1 MVDIDEKKK
10 TFMARQPI
18 FDRNKNIYGY
28 ELLFRHGLENF
39 FDETLDKDFASSKVL
54 LDSFLVFD
62 LNELTRGKRAFL
74 NFTERVLLSEVA
86 KSFHQNTIIIE
97 LLEMIE
103 PTPEI
108 IAVCTKLKNNGYLLA
123 LDDFQFHPRYQPL
136 IQLANIIKV
145 DFQLTNEEKE
155 RQDVIKQGGD
165 KVMYLAEKV
174 ETLEEYNLAREMG
187 YTYFQGYYFSKP
199 VIVAGKEIPSHK
211 LNLVQILKEIHQPEM
226 DFNQLGK
233 IIQRDVSLSYK
244 LLRFINS
251 AAFGIPNEIHSI
263 RHALNLLGINEFK
276 KWISLVLLS
285 QIGSDK
291 PNELMINSLIR
302 AKFCELTAES
312 IGQKAKESDFFLM
325 GLFSLIDA
333 FLDHPKAEIL
343 RELPI
348 PGDVKAAILEE
359 EQQGK
364 LGQVL
369 RLIAHYEQS
378 KWDTVAQVVA
388 QLNIP
393 ESEVLSHYLT
403 SIKWAND
410 CSF

>member
-1 MVDIDEKKK
+1 MDIETKKK
-10 TFMARQPI
+10 AFVARQPI
-18 FDRNKNIYGY
+18 FDGNKKIFGY

-54 LDSFLVFD
+54 FDSFFLFD
-62 LNELTRGKRAFL
+62 LNQLTRGKRAFL
-74 NFTERVLLSEVA
+74 NFTERVLLSEVVNA
-86 KSFHQNTIIIE
+86 FPKDSIIIE
-97 LLEMIE
+97 LLENIE

-108 IAVCTKLKNNGYLLA
+108 IAVCKTLKSKGYLLA
-123 LDDFQFHPRYQPL
+123 LDDFQYHPRFLPL
-136 IQLANIIKV
+136 LQLADIIKV
-145 DFQLTNEEKE
+145 DFLTTPEAD
-155 RQDVIKQGGD
+155 RRHIIQQGGE
-165 KVMYLAEKV
+165 KKIYLAEKV
-174 ETLEEYNLAREMG
+174 ETLEEYRRAKEMG

-211 LNLVQILKEIHQPEM
+211 LNLVRILKEIHQVDM

-251 AAFGIPNEIHSI
+251 ASFGFYNEIHSI
-263 RHALNLLGINEFK
+263 RHALNLLGVLEFK

-285 QIGSDK
+285 QMGDDK

-302 AKFCELTAES
+302 AKFCEFTAES
-312 IGQKAKESDFFLM
+312 IGYREKKSDFFLM

-333 FLDHPKAEIL
+333 FLDRPMAEIL
-343 RELPI
+343 QELPI
-348 PGDVKAAILEE
+348 SPDVKLAIQNPEH
-359 EQQGK
+359 QGIPN
-364 LGQVL
+364 QVL
-369 RLIAHYEQS
+369 HLIRNYEKSQ
-378 KWDTVAQVVA
+378 WDTVS
-388 QLNIP
+388 QLAMRLKIAEP
-393 ESEVLSHYLT
+393 EVLAHYLA

>member
-1 MVDIDEKKK
+1 MVDIEEKKK

-39 FDETLDKDFASSKVL
+39 FDETLDKDYASSKVL

-86 KSFHQNTIIIE
+86 HSFHENTIIIE

-108 IAVCTKLKNNGYLLA
+108 VSVCTKLKNNGYLLA
-123 LDDFQFHPRYQPL
+123 LDDFQYHPRYQPL
-136 IQLANIIKV
+136 IQLADIIKV
-145 DFQLTNEEKE
+145 DFQLTRGEKE
-155 RQDVIKQGGD
+155 RQLVVKKGGD
-165 KVMYLAEKV
+165 RVMYLAEKV
-174 ETLEEYNLAREMG
+174 ETLDEYNQAREIG
-187 YTYFQGYYFSKP
+187 YTYFQGYYFSRP

-211 LNLVQILKEIHQPEM
+211 LNLVQILKEIHRPEM
-226 DFNQLGK
+226 DFIQLEK
-233 IIQRDVSLSYK
+233 IIQRDVSLAYK

-251 AAFGIPNEIHSI
+251 AAFGIPSEIHSI

-312 IGQKAKESDFFLM
+312 IGHMAKESHFFLM

-348 PGDVKAAILEE
+348 PGEIKAAILGE

-369 RLIAHYEQS
+369 RLIVHYEQS
-378 KWDTVAQVVA
+378 KWDTVAQVA
-388 QLNIP
+388 GQLNIP
-393 ESEVLSHYLT
+393 ESEVLSHYLS

-410 CSF
+410 CTF

>member
-1 MVDIDEKKK
+1 
-10 TFMARQPI
+10 
-18 FDRNKNIYGY
+18 Y
-28 ELLFRHGLENF
+28 
-39 FDETLDKDFASSKVL
+39 ASSKVL

-74 NFTERVLLSEVA
+74 NFTERVLLSEVV

-108 IAVCTKLKNNGYLLA
+108 VSVCTKLKNNGYLLA
-123 LDDFQFHPRYQPL
+123 LDDFQYHPRYLPL
-136 IQLANIIKV
+136 IQLADIIKV
-145 DFQLTNEEKE
+145 DFQLTRGEKE
-155 RQDVIKQGGD
+155 RQDIIKQGGD
-165 KVMYLAEKV
+165 RVIYLAEKV
-174 ETLEEYNLAREMG
+174 ETLDEYNQAREIG
-187 YTYFQGYYFSKP
+187 YTYFQGYYFSRP

-211 LNLVQILKEIHQPEM
+211 LNLVQILKEIHQPEI
-226 DFNQLGK
+226 DFTQLGN

-251 AAFGIPNEIHSI
+251 AAFGIPNEIYSI
-263 RHALNLLGINEFK
+263 HHALNLLGINEFK

-302 AKFCELTAES
+302 AKFCELTAEN
-312 IGQKAKESDFFLM
+312 IGHKAKESYFFLM

-343 RELPI
+343 HELPI
-348 PGDVKAAILEE
+348 PGEVKAAILGEE
-359 EQQGK
+359 PQGK

-369 RLIAHYEQS
+369 RLMVHYEQS
-378 KWDTVAQVVA
+378 KWDTVAQVAA

-393 ESEVLSHYLT
+393 ENEVLLHYLT
-403 SIKWAND
+403 SIKWANE

>member
-1 MVDIDEKKK
+1 MVDIEEKKK

-18 FDRNKNIYGY
+18 FDGNKNIYGY

-39 FDETLDKDFASSKVL
+39 FDETLDKDYASSKVL

-62 LNELTRGKRAFL
+62 LNVLTQGKRAFL

-108 IAVCTKLKNNGYLLA
+108 VSVCKKLKNNGYLLA
-123 LDDFQFHPRYQPL
+123 LDDFQYHPRYLPL
-136 IQLANIIKV
+136 IQLADIIKV
-145 DFQLTNEEKE
+145 DFQLTRGEEE

-174 ETLEEYNLAREMG
+174 ETQDEYNLAKEMG

-211 LNLVQILKEIHQPEM
+211 LNLVQLLKEINQPEM

-263 RHALNLLGINEFK
+263 RHALNLLGVNEFK

-302 AKFCELTAES
+302 AKFCELTADS
-312 IGQKAKESDFFLM
+312 IGQKSKTPHFFLM

-348 PGDVKAAILEE
+348 PGDVKTAILGK

-378 KWDTVAQVVA
+378 KWDTVTQVA
-388 QLNIP
+388 ARLNIP
-393 ESEVLSHYLT
+393 ENKILSNYLT

>member
-1 MVDIDEKKK
+1 VDIEEKKK

-18 FDRNKNIYGY
+18 FDANKNIYGY

-39 FDETLDKDFASSKVL
+39 FDETLDKDYASSKVL
-54 LDSFLVFD
+54 
-62 LNELTRGKRAFL
+62 L

-108 IAVCTKLKNNGYLLA
+108 VSVCKKLKNNGYLLA
-123 LDDFQFHPRYQPL
+123 LDDFQYHPRYLPL
-136 IQLANIIKV
+136 IQLADIIKV
-145 DFQLTNEEKE
+145 DFQLTRGEEE
-155 RQDVIKQGGD
+155 RQNVIKQGGD
-165 KVMYLAEKV
+165 KVMYLAEKI
-174 ETLEEYNLAREMG
+174 ETQDEYNLAKEIG

-211 LNLVQILKEIHQPEM
+211 SNLVQLLKEIHHPEM
-226 DFNQLGK
+226 DFKQLGK

-263 RHALNLLGINEFK
+263 RHALNLLGVNEFK
-276 KWISLVLLS
+276 KWISLVLIS

-302 AKFCELTAES
+302 AKFCELTAAS
-312 IGQKAKESDFFLM
+312 IDQKTKAPHFFLM

-333 FLDHPKAEIL
+333 FLDHPKVEIL

-348 PGDVKAAILEE
+348 PEDVKSAILGE

-364 LGQVL
+364 LSQVL

-378 KWDTVAQVVA
+378 KWDTVAQVAA

-393 ESEVLSHYLT
+393 ENKILTNYLT

>member
-1 MVDIDEKKK
+1 
-10 TFMARQPI
+10 MARQPV
-18 FDRNKNIYGY
+18 FDGNKNIYGY

-39 FDETLDKDFASSKVL
+39 FDETLDKDYASSKVL

-62 LNELTRGKRAFL
+62 LNVLTRGKRAFL

-86 KSFHQNTIIIE
+86 KSFHHNTIIIE

-108 IAVCTKLKNNGYLLA
+108 VSVCKKLKNNGYLLA
-123 LDDFQFHPRYQPL
+123 LDDFQYHPRYLPL
-136 IQLANIIKV
+136 IQLADIIKV
-145 DFQLTNEEKE
+145 DFQLTRGEKE
-155 RQDVIKQGGD
+155 RQDIIKQGGD
-165 KVMYLAEKV
+165 KAMYLAEKV
-174 ETLEEYNLAREMG
+174 ETQDEYNLAKEMG

-211 LNLVQILKEIHQPEM
+211 LNLVQLLKEIHQPEM
-226 DFNQLGK
+226 DFNKLGK
-233 IIQRDVSLSYK
+233 IIQRDVSLAYK

-263 RHALNLLGINEFK
+263 RHALNLLGVSEFK

-302 AKFCELTAES
+302 AKFCELTAAS
-312 IGQKAKESDFFLM
+312 IGQKAKAPHFFLM

-333 FLDHPKAEIL
+333 FLDHPKVEIL
-343 RELPI
+343 QELPI
-348 PGDVKAAILEE
+348 PGDVKSAILEK

-364 LGQVL
+364 LSQVL

-378 KWDTVAQVVA
+378 KWDTVAQVVT

-393 ESEVLSHYLT
+393 ENIVLSHYLT
-403 SIKWAND
+403 SIKWAHD

>member
-1 MVDIDEKKK
+1 MVDIEVKKK

-39 FDETLDKDFASSKVL
+39 FDETLDKDYASSKVL

-62 LNELTRGKRAFL
+62 INELTRGKRAFL

-86 KSFHQNTIIIE
+86 KSFPKNTIIIE

-108 IAVCTKLKNNGYLLA
+108 VAVCKKLKNYGCLLA

-136 IQLANIIKV
+136 IQLADIIKV
-145 DFQLTNEEKE
+145 DFQLTRGEKE
-155 RQDVIKQGGD
+155 RQDIIKQGGSRI
-165 KVMYLAEKV
+165 MYLAEKI
-174 ETLEEYNLAREMG
+174 ETPDEYNQAREIG
-187 YTYFQGYYFSKP
+187 YTYFQGYYFSRP

-233 IIQRDVSLSYK
+233 IIQRDVSISYK

-263 RHALNLLGINEFK
+263 RHALNLLGVNEFK

-312 IGQKAKESDFFLM
+312 IGQKAKESHFFLM

-348 PGDVKAAILEE
+348 PGEIKAAILGD

-369 RLIAHYEQS
+369 RLIIHYEQS
-378 KWDTVAQVVA
+378 KWDTVTQVAA

-393 ESEVLSHYLT
+393 ENQILSHYLT

-410 CSF
+410 CAF

>member
-1 MVDIDEKKK
+1 
-10 TFMARQPI
+10 MARQPI
-18 FDRNKNIYGY
+18 FDANKNIYGY

-39 FDETLDKDFASSKVL
+39 FDETLDKDYASSKVL

-62 LNELTRGKRAFL
+62 LNVLTRGKRAFL

-86 KSFHQNTIIIE
+86 QSFHQNSIIIE

-108 IAVCTKLKNNGYLLA
+108 VSVCKKLKNNGYLLA
-123 LDDFQFHPRYQPL
+123 LDDFQYHPRYLPL
-136 IQLANIIKV
+136 IQLADIIKV
-145 DFQLTNEEKE
+145 DFQLTRGEEE

-174 ETLEEYNLAREMG
+174 ETQDEYNLAKEMG

-211 LNLVQILKEIHQPEM
+211 LNLVQLLKEINQPEM
-226 DFNQLGK
+226 DFDQLGK

-263 RHALNLLGINEFK
+263 RHALNLLGVNEFK

-302 AKFCELTAES
+302 AKFCELTAAS
-312 IGQKAKESDFFLM
+312 IGQKAKAPHFFLM

-348 PGDVKAAILEE
+348 PGDVKTAILEK

-364 LGQVL
+364 LSQVL

-378 KWDTVAQVVA
+378 KWDTVAQIAA

-393 ESEVLSHYLT
+393 ENKILSNYLT

>member
-1 MVDIDEKKK
+1 MVDMEEKKK

-18 FDRNKNIYGY
+18 FDGNKNIYGY

-39 FDETLDKDFASSKVL
+39 FDETLDKDYASSKVL

-62 LNELTRGKRAFL
+62 LNVLTRGKRAFL

-86 KSFHQNTIIIE
+86 KSFPKNTIIIE

-108 IAVCTKLKNNGYLLA
+108 VSVCTKLKNNGYLLA
-123 LDDFQFHPRYQPL
+123 LDDFQYQPRYLPL
-136 IQLANIIKV
+136 IQLADIIKV
-145 DFQLTNEEKE
+145 DFQLTRGEKE
-155 RQDVIKQGGD
+155 RRDVIKQGGD
-165 KVMYLAEKV
+165 RVMYLAEKV
-174 ETLEEYNLAREMG
+174 ETQDEYNQAKEIG

-226 DFNQLGK
+226 DFTRLGK

-263 RHALNLLGINEFK
+263 RHALNLLGVNEFK

-302 AKFCELTAES
+302 AKFCELTADN
-312 IGQKAKESDFFLM
+312 IGQKAKASHFFLM

-348 PGDVKAAILEE
+348 PGDVKAAVLGKER
-359 EQQGK
+359 QGK
-364 LGQVL
+364 LSQVL

-378 KWDTVAQVVA
+378 KWDTVARAAA

-393 ESEVLSHYLT
+393 ENKILSHYLT
-403 SIKWAND
+403 SIKWAHD

>member
-1 MVDIDEKKK
+1 
-10 TFMARQPI
+10 MARQPV
-18 FDRNKNIYGY
+18 FDGNKNIYGY

-39 FDETLDKDFASSKVL
+39 FDETLDKDYASSKVL

-62 LNELTRGKRAFL
+62 LNALTQGKRAFL

-108 IAVCTKLKNNGYLLA
+108 VSVCKKLKNNGYLLA
-123 LDDFQFHPRYQPL
+123 LDDFQYHPRYLPL
-136 IQLANIIKV
+136 IQLADIIKV
-145 DFQLTNEEKE
+145 DFQLTRGEKE

-165 KVMYLAEKV
+165 KIMYLAEKV
-174 ETLEEYNLAREMG
+174 ETQNEYNLAKEMG

-211 LNLVQILKEIHQPEM
+211 LNLVQLLKEINQPEM

-263 RHALNLLGINEFK
+263 RHALNLLGVNEFK

-291 PNELMINSLIR
+291 PNELTINSLIR
-302 AKFCELTAES
+302 AKFCELTADS
-312 IGQKAKESDFFLM
+312 IGQKAKAPHFFLM

-348 PGDVKAAILEE
+348 PGDVKTAILGK

-378 KWDTVAQVVA
+378 KWDTVAQVA
-388 QLNIP
+388 ARLNIP
-393 ESEVLSHYLT
+393 ENKILTNYLT

>member
-1 MVDIDEKKK
+1 MVDIEEKKK

-18 FDRNKNIYGY
+18 FDGNKNIYGY

-39 FDETLDKDFASSKVL
+39 FDETLDKDYASSKVL

-62 LNELTRGKRAFL
+62 LSELTRGKRAFL

-86 KSFHQNTIIIE
+86 KSFHKNTIIIE

-108 IAVCTKLKNNGYLLA
+108 VSACKKLKKNGYLLA
-123 LDDFQFHPRYQPL
+123 LDDFKYHPRYQPL
-136 IQLANIIKV
+136 IQLADIIKV
-145 DFQLTNEEKE
+145 DFQSTRGEKE
-155 RQDVIKQGGD
+155 RQDVIKQGGNRV
-165 KVMYLAEKV
+165 KYLAEKV
-174 ETLEEYNLAREMG
+174 ETLDEYNQAKEIG
-187 YTYFQGYYFSKP
+187 YSYFQGYYFSKP

-226 DFNQLGK
+226 DFTRLGE

-263 RHALNLLGINEFK
+263 RHALNLLGVNEFK

-312 IGQKAKESDFFLM
+312 IGQNTKVSQFFLM

-333 FLDHPKAEIL
+333 FLDHPMSEIL

-348 PGDVKAAILEE
+348 PGDVKAAILGE

-378 KWDTVAQVVA
+378 KWDTVAQVA
-388 QLNIP
+388 TQLNIP
-393 ESEVLSHYLT
+393 ENKILLHYLT

>member
-1 MVDIDEKKK
+1 VDIEEKKK

-18 FDRNKNIYGY
+18 FDGNKNIYGY

-39 FDETLDKDFASSKVL
+39 FDETLDKDYASSKVL

-74 NFTERVLLSEVA
+74 NFTERVLLSEVV

-108 IAVCTKLKNNGYLLA
+108 VSVCTKLKNNGYLLA
-123 LDDFQFHPRYQPL
+123 LDDFQYHPRYLPL
-136 IQLANIIKV
+136 IQLADIIKV
-145 DFQLTNEEKE
+145 DFQLTRGEKE

-165 KVMYLAEKV
+165 RVMYLAEKV
-174 ETLEEYNLAREMG
+174 ETPDEYNQAREIG

-226 DFNQLGK
+226 NFTQLGK

-263 RHALNLLGINEFK
+263 HHALNLLGINEFK

-312 IGQKAKESDFFLM
+312 IGQKAKESHFFLM

-348 PGDVKAAILEE
+348 PGDVKAAILGE

-364 LGQVL
+364 LSQVL
-369 RLIAHYEQS
+369 RVIVHYEQS
-378 KWDTVAQVVA
+378 KWDTVAQVAA
-388 QLNIP
+388 QLNIT
-393 ESEVLSHYLT
+393 ENEVLLHYLT

>member
-136 IQLANIIKV
+136 IQLADIIKV

-165 KVMYLAEKV
+165 RVMYLAEKV
-174 ETLEEYNLAREMG
+174 ETLDEYNLAREMG

-333 FLDHPKAEIL
+333 FLDHPMAEIL

-369 RLIAHYEQS
+369 RLIAHYEKS
-378 KWDTVAQVVA
+378 KWDTVTQVAA

-403 SIKWAND
+403 SIKWANE